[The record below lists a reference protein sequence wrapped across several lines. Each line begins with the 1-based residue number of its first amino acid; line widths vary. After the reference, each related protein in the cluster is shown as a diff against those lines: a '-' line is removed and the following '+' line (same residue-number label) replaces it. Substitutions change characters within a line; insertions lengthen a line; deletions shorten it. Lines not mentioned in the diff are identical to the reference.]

1 MELAKLIKVLSSLE
15 LPGGIIFLLS
25 VQWFKQQQ
33 NKSINLIIK
42 FYAYHI
48 CKIITWEKRF
58 FLFKLVSTMVCVLMK
73 ENIDSLSKNIC
84 QITRIWFDSEEK
96 MSNCLF

>member
-42 FYAYHI
+42 FYAYLQNHHLR
-48 CKIITWEKRF
+48 KKVF
-58 FLFKLVSTMVCVLMK
+58 F
-73 ENIDSLSKNIC
+73 IQISKYHGLY
-84 QITRIWFDSEEK
+84 TYEREYW
-96 MSNCLF
+96 

>member
-15 LPGGIIFLLS
+15 LRGGGGHLS

-48 CKIITWEKRF
+48 CKIITWEKRV
-58 FLFKLVSTMVCVLMK
+58 FLFKLVSAMACVLMK
-73 ENIDSLSKNIC
+73 EYIDSLSKNIC
-84 QITRIWFDSEEK
+84 QTTRIWFDSEEK

>member
-15 LPGGIIFLLS
+15 LRGGGHLS

-48 CKIITWEKRF
+48 CKIITWEKRV
-58 FLFKLVSTMVCVLMK
+58 FLFKLVSAMACVLMK
-73 ENIDSLSKNIC
+73 EYIDSLSKNIC
-84 QITRIWFDSEEK
+84 QTTRIWFDSEEK